1 MIYTN
6 EQQHVIDEAVKWY
19 RYSSEQ
25 VFQFDGFAGTGKSV
39 VLNAIVDRLGI
50 NRKNVAPMAYIGQ
63 AAIVMRL
70 KGFKNAKTIHSWLY
84 NPVDTVKVDK
94 NGSVVINNYFNRP
107 ELTLGFEPKPFE
119 NIELV
124 IVDEGGTVP
133 DGELKY
139 ELESR
144 GVKILVAGDL
154 GQLPPIT
161 GKPAYLHSGKIHHL
175 TTPMRQNQNSGIYYL
190 ANRARMGLPIQK
202 GFYGDALVIDEDEL
216 TDQMIMN
223 SDIVITGKNATRD
236 KINKRV
242 RHDIMGINTDLPMT
256 GEKLICRK
264 NNWNVALDGINLANG
279 LIGRVVNSPG
289 VEGFDGKNFT
299 LDFKPDLLNNY
310 FKGIPC
316 DYQYFIAPYNQKQML
331 KNNKY
336 NRGEKFEF
344 ANAITCHLSQGGQ
357 FYSGIYIEES
367 LDRNIQ
373 NNLNYTG
380 ITRFTNGLIYIK
392 RKKKFFFS
400 R

>member
-1 MIYTN
+1 MIYTS
-6 EQQHVIDEAVKWY
+6 EQQHVIEEAVNWY

-39 VLNAIVDRLGI
+39 VLNAIVDRLRI
-50 NRKNVAPMAYIGQ
+50 NRQNIAPMAYIGQ

-84 NPVDTVKVDK
+84 NPVDAIKLDK
-94 NGSVVINNYFNRP
+94 NGSVVMNKYFNRP
-107 ELTLGFEPKPFE
+107 ETTLGFEPKPFE
-119 NIELV
+119 NIDLV

-133 DGELKY
+133 DGQLKY

-175 TTPMRQNQNSGIYYL
+175 TIPMRQNENSGIYYL
-190 ANRARMGLPIQK
+190 SNRARNGLPIQK

-216 TDQMIMN
+216 NDLMIMN
-223 SDIVITGKNATRD
+223 SDIVITGRNATRD
-236 KINKRV
+236 RINKRV
-242 RHDIMGINTDLPMT
+242 RHDIMKINTDLPMQ

-279 LIGRVVNSPG
+279 LIGRTVNHPG

-316 DYQYFIAPYNQKQML
+316 DYNYFIAPYHEKQML

-336 NRGEKFEF
+336 SKGEKFEF

-357 FYSGIYIEES
+357 FHSGIYIEES
-367 LDRNIQ
+367 LDKNIQ

-380 ITRFTNGLIYIK
+380 ITRFTNGLIYVK